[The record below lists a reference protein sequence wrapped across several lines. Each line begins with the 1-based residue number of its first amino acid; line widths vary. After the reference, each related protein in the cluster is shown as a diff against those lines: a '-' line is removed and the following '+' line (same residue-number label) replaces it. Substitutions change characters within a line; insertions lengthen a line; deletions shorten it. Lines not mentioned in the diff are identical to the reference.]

1 VLKIAMNPQ
10 KKSILI
16 AASGTGGHIFPA
28 LAVAKE
34 LQEFDIHWLGVPG
47 RLEEQLV
54 VKDYPLTKVSVEGL
68 IRPSQWLGAGSK
80 LVRSTFQV
88 RSLLQNLQAKAV
100 FSTGGYIAGPSILA
114 ARSLGLPVLLHESNA
129 LPGKVT
135 RFLAPL
141 VDCLA
146 LGFDE
151 AREHLKGKGTWVGT
165 PFRED
170 CLAPSPL
177 VNLPENAE
185 IPAEAPVIVVLGG
198 SQGARGLNQVIVD
211 SLPDWIARG
220 IYIIHLTGQGEYDR
234 VVATAPKSPYYKP
247 LPFWNQM
254 GPLYYRADLVISR
267 AGAGTITELMATGR
281 PSILVP
287 YPFAAE
293 DHQTFNAQT
302 LVSRGAALMFQERQI
317 ERTQFTRLVLE
328 LFDSPQTLSA
338 MGQKAHALAKPRAAQ
353 DTAELLRN
361 LVNP

>member
-1 VLKIAMNPQ
+1 MPMNAQ

-34 LQEFDIHWLGVPG
+34 LQEFEIHWLGVPG

-54 VKDYPLTKVSVEGL
+54 AKDYPLTKVSVEGL
-68 IRPSQWLGAGSK
+68 LRPSQWLSAGSK

-88 RSLLQNLQAKAV
+88 RSLLQKLQAKAV

-114 ARSLGLPVLLHESNA
+114 ARSLGIPVLLHESNA

-141 VDCLA
+141 VDSLA

-151 AREHLKGKGTWVGT
+151 ARAHLNDKGTWVGT

-177 VNLPENAE
+177 TGIE
-185 IPAEAPVIVVLGG
+185 IPAEAPVMVVLGG

-211 SLPDWIARG
+211 SLPDWIERG
-220 IYIIHLTGQGEYDR
+220 IYTVHLTGQGEYDR
-234 VVATAPKSPYYKP
+234 VVAVAPQSPYYLP

-254 GPLYYRADLVISR
+254 GPLYYRADLVIAR

-317 ERTQFTRLVLE
+317 ERTQFSRLVLE
-328 LFDSPQTLSA
+328 LFESPQTLRA
-338 MGQKAHALAKPRAAQ
+338 MGQKAQALAKPKAAE
-353 DTAELLRN
+353 DTAELLRK